1 MPRFIVIHPP
11 KPGGMTL
18 EEAKQIAV
26 ATQEDPNVKGCRAF
40 LNLSEGKAVCIWE
53 APEAKALVEQL
64 PQIELPFDSIICVEV
79 EGEGALL
86 LQV

>member
-1 MPRFIVIHPP
+1 
-11 KPGGMTL
+11 MTL

-26 ATQEDPNVKGCRAF
+26 ATQGDPNVKGYRAF

-53 APEAKALVEQL
+53 APDEKALVERL
-64 PQIELPFDSIICVEV
+64 HRIELPFDSIIRVEV

-86 LQV
+86 QQV